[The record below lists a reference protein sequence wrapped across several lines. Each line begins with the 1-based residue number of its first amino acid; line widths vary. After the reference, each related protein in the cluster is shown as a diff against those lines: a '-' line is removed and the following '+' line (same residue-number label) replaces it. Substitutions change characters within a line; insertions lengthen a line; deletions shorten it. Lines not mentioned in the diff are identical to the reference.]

1 MQSYTVQP
9 AKGVR
14 GEIRVPGD
22 KSISHRSI
30 MFGSIA
36 NGVTKVSGFLRGEDA
51 LATLEAFRAM
61 GVQIDDDG
69 ETVTIVGKGLHGL
82 EEPTDVLDCG
92 NSGTSMRLLTGLLA
106 GQSFFSVLSG
116 DKYLRARPM
125 KRVVGPLSKMGARI
139 GGRAGGEKAP
149 LAIQGSQLKGIEYD
163 SPVSSAQV
171 KSAIMLAGLYA
182 DGETVVREP
191 HLSRDHSER
200 MLRAFGANVETF
212 PGGVKVRG
220 GAELTGRDIVVPGDI
235 SSAAFFMVAA
245 LIVPGAE
252 LVIRGVG
259 VNPTRTGIIDILK
272 GMGGDLELLNERD
285 ETGEPVAD
293 IRVRYSQLKAMEISG
308 EVVPRAIDEFPAICV
323 AASLAQGTTVVRG
336 ASELRVKETDRI
348 AAMADNLKRAG
359 VSVVETPDG
368 MEITGV
374 PALKACAAD
383 SFGDHRIAMS
393 MMVAGL
399 VAQGETTI
407 SDVDCIATSF
417 PGFRELLEGV
427 VQR

>member
-1 MQSYTVQP
+1 MQSYTVQT
-9 AKGVR
+9 AKALR

-36 NGVTKVSGFLRGEDA
+36 CGVTKVSGVLRGEDA

-61 GVQIDDDG
+61 GVQIEDDG
-69 ETVTIVGKGLHGL
+69 ETVTIQGKGLHGL
-82 EEPTDVLDCG
+82 CEPTDVLDCG

-106 GQSFFSVLSG
+106 GQGFFSVLNG

-125 KRVVGPLSKMGARI
+125 KRVVGPLARMGARI
-139 GGRAGGEKAP
+139 LGRAGGDKAP
-149 LAIQGSQLKGIEYD
+149 LAIQGSKLKGIEYD

-182 DGETVVREP
+182 EGETVVREP

-200 MLRAFGANVETF
+200 MLRHFGAKVESF
-212 PGGVKVRG
+212 PGGVRLSG
-220 GAELTGRDIVVPGDI
+220 GVELSGRDIVVPGDI

-245 LIVPGAE
+245 LIVPDSE
-252 LVIRGVG
+252 LIIRGVG

-272 GMGGDLELLNERD
+272 GMGADLELLNPRE
-285 ETGEPVAD
+285 ESGEPVAD
-293 IRVRYSQLKAMEISG
+293 IRVRTSRLKAMEISG
-308 EVVPRAIDEFPAICV
+308 ELVPRAIDEFPAICV
-323 AASLAQGTTVVRG
+323 AASLAEGTTVVSG

-348 AAMADNLKRAG
+348 AAMADNLRRAG
-359 VSVVETPDG
+359 VTVVETPDG
-368 MEITGV
+368 MEITG
-374 PALKACAAD
+374 AGTLNGCAAD

-393 MMVAGL
+393 MLVAGL
-399 VAQGETTI
+399 AAQGETSV

-417 PGFRELLEGV
+417 PGFRKLLDGV